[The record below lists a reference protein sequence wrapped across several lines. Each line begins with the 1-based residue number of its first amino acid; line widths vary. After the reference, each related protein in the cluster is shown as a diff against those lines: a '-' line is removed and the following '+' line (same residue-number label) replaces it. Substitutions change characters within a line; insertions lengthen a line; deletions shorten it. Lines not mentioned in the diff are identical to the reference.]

1 MKKLLMLTLI
11 IMLSVVSK
19 AAGNKA
25 GYVTKDIT
33 PLVSPALI
41 QEAGWVQ
48 NWQMNLPVKQGE
60 TIDKI
65 GILGPYLFVLTDSN
79 VLFCLDREKGKVRS
93 TTQLSS
99 GRLPVHEPF
108 YYDKKFWFMV
118 GNNMLVFDPA
128 VGNVVIQKKFPQVG
142 STAESG
148 LTRNESHIY
157 ISGSGNRL
165 HAINVDGYWQHF
177 VATADNDSA
186 IVSIVATDDIVVFA
200 TLAGNIVG
208 MATDKADKLW
218 QFDATGQIKAGI
230 AMEGDTVY
238 VGSFDSKLYKLDL
251 NSGMLLWNSPFHSGA
266 PIRDPFTVGKDVIY
280 LYNALNG
287 LYGVNKETGR
297 PVWRVPSG
305 EGMICETDQKG
316 FVFAPPGVLKVM
328 SNSKGKELY
337 SVNFSGVQRYAHNTM
352 DPVMYLADLQG
363 RIMSVT
369 VQ

>member
-1 MKKLLMLTLI
+1 MKKLLMLTFLM
-11 IMLSVVSK
+11 MLSVLSK
-19 AAGNKA
+19 AAGNKVKYLA
-25 GYVTKDIT
+25 EDIT

-60 TIDKI
+60 KIDKI
-65 GILGPYLFVLTDSN
+65 GVLGPYLFVLTDSN

-93 TTQLSS
+93 TSQLSS
-99 GRLPVHEPF
+99 SRLPVHEPF
-108 YYDKKFWFMV
+108 YYDEKFWFMV

-128 VGNVVIQKKFPQVG
+128 VGNVTSQEKFRQVG
-142 STAESG
+142 SSAESG
-148 LTRNESHIY
+148 LARNESYIY
-157 ISGSGNRL
+157 ISGSDNRL
-165 HAINVDGYWQHF
+165 HAINVDGYWQQF
-177 VATADNDSA
+177 IATADNDSA

-208 MATDKADKLW
+208 MATDKAQKLW
-218 QFDATGQIKAGI
+218 QFDVTGQIKARI
-230 AMEGDTVY
+230 ALEGDSVY
-238 VGSFDSKLYKLDL
+238 VGSFDSKLYKLGL

-266 PIRDPFTVGKDVIY
+266 PIRDPFTVGKDVVY

-297 PVWRVPSG
+297 PVWHVPSG

-316 FVFAPPGVLKVM
+316 FVFALPGVLKVV
-328 SNSKGKELY
+328 SNSNGKELY
-337 SVNFSGVQRYAHNTM
+337 SVNFSSVQRYARNTI

-363 RIMSVT
+363 RIMSIT